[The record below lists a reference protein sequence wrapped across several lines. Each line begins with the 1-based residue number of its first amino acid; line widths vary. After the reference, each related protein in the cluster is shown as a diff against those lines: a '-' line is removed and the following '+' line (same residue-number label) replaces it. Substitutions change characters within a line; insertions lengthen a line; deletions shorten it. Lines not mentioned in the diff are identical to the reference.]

1 MPSEIERKFL
11 IKPTAWKPATRG
23 IEYRQG
29 YLSSVKARVV
39 RVRIAGEKAFL
50 AIKGATQKLSRLEFE
65 YPIPMA
71 HAATMLGQLCER
83 PLIEK
88 TRYQQIVGSHT
99 WEIDVFHGDNH
110 GLIVAEVEVSSET
123 EAFERP
129 SWVAE
134 EVSGDPRY
142 FNDNLIMNPFKAWGT
157 TRAKKAKR
165 IKPPRRVAKTAGA
178 KKSSFK
184 HASKRKSP
192 RRRRERARRD
202 RSSPSV

>member
-29 YLSSVKARVV
+29 YLSSVKDRVV

-50 AIKGATQKLSRLEFE
+50 TIKGATQNLSRLELE

-83 PLIEK
+83 PLIKK
-88 TRYQQIVGSHT
+88 TGYQQIVGSHT
-99 WEIDVFHGDNH
+99 WEI
-110 GLIVAEVEVSSET
+110 

-142 FNDNLIMNPFKAWGT
+142 FNNN
-157 TRAKKAKR
+157 
-165 IKPPRRVAKTAGA
+165 
-178 KKSSFK
+178 
-184 HASKRKSP
+184 
-192 RRRRERARRD
+192 
-202 RSSPSV
+202 